1 MKKVMF
7 LLMSILIFTGCQL
20 IDEAENIANDYMD
33 QPAEPPAIEEPTTP
47 QVYNVHFQVAQ
58 YVWQQDCIL
67 YYHGAYVPEG
77 NWEYQ
82 VVDNVGTVL
91 WGGSKNG
98 GDENDRYIPVV
109 IKVSQSPVTV
119 TLYSNDAENIS
130 GKPVTFTYNA
140 NSDSWI
146 IDFGIEEAI

>member
-7 LLMSILIFTGCQL
+7 VLMSIMIFTGCQ
-20 IDEAENIANDYMD
+20 IVNEAEKVASDYLD
-33 QPAEPPAIEEPTTP
+33 QPAEPPAPESPITP
-47 QVYNVHFQVAQ
+47 QVYNVHFQGA
-58 YVWQQDCIL
+58 YYIWQQDCVL

-77 NWEYQ
+77 NWEFR

-91 WGGSKNG
+91 WSGSKNG

-109 IKVSQSPVTV
+109 IKVSQSPVMV
-119 TLYSNDAENIS
+119 TLYSNDASNIP
-130 GKPVTFTYNA
+130 GEPVTFTYDA

-146 IDFGIEEAI
+146 IDFGIEEVI